1 MQEDNIGKDS
11 CACEITSEDWD
22 LIICRCEEVS
32 RGEIINAINHGAM
45 TIEEIKRETRAGM
58 GLCQSKTCFRAIQK
72 ILSEVTGQ
80 PINEIT
86 PYTSRPPVRPLSIQN
101 LASLEEEEEVSQ

>member
-1 MQEDNIGKDS
+1 MQEDNTEKVS
-11 CACEITSEDWD
+11 CGCEITHEDWD

-32 RGEIINAINHGAM
+32 RGDIINAINHGAM
-45 TIEEIKRETRAGM
+45 TVEEIKRETRAGM

-72 ILSEVTGQ
+72 ILADVTGQ
-80 PINEIT
+80 PIAEIT

-101 LASLEEEEEVSQ
+101 LASLEDEEAE